1 MHKWGYYLD
10 NVSVED
16 YRNYIVSILKRRSKV
31 IEEILASKLI
41 KAIKA
46 KPKVKRRLKLSS
58 EVFELKAYIL
68 GYDVDLE
75 SSSGIKIPLRIA
87 SNPSITLDG
96 DDVVIFMR
104 LSSLGGHPIPNPWS
118 RTFIGLGRI
127 PLNYLS
133 GRIKLHGELIL
144 YPLVSVERVEDPR
157 IYMDYVR
164 KELYHVRAI
173 KPYKSIDG
181 SSDVNEYV
189 ITFTSRLGDDWKPRK
204 MEPVRFKHQGE
215 EYIISDYRDTFP
227 LNNEFMIVRPWVSKF
242 EVGGIL
248 IAERD
253 EAVVDTV
260 SIRAYPELMPLEWER
275 KTGSNCVAK
284 LSRNEYLLFF
294 HGVDDLFGTYHTYVA
309 LLSSSGELLGVS
321 PEPVITPR
329 PKDYVGARPSTVFVC
344 GAQVIK
350 DKIIVSAGKDD
361 EITIFLEAEIDKLLS
376 RIEYIQG

>member
-1 MHKWGYYLD
+1 MHKWDYHLD
-10 NVSVED
+10 NVSIED
-16 YRNYIVSILKRRSKV
+16 YRNYVINILKHRSKV
-31 IEEILASKLI
+31 IEEIFAVKLT

-46 KPKVKRRLKLSS
+46 KPRVKRKLKSSS

-68 GYDVDLE
+68 GYDVDLK
-75 SSSGIKIPLRIA
+75 SSSGIEIPLRIA
-87 SNPSITLDG
+87 SNSSITLDR
-96 DDVVIFMR
+96 DNVVTFMR

-118 RTFIGLGRI
+118 RTFIGLGKI
-127 PLNYLS
+127 PLNNLN
-133 GRIKLHGELIL
+133 GRIKLHGEPVL

-157 IYMDYVR
+157 IYVDDVL

-181 SSDVNEYV
+181 YNDVNEYV
-189 ITFTSRLGDDWKPRK
+189 ITFTSKLDDNWKPRK
-204 MEPVRFKHQGE
+204 IEPIRFKHQGE

-227 LNNEFMIVRPWVSKF
+227 LNKEFMIVRPWISKF
-242 EVGGIL
+242 KIGGIL

-253 EAVVDTV
+253 DVVVDPAST
-260 SIRAYPELMPLEWER
+260 RAYPELMPLEWER
-275 KTGSNCVAK
+275 KTGGNCVAK

-309 LLSSSGELLGVS
+309 LLSDSGELLGVS

-329 PKDYVGARPSTVFVC
+329 PKDYIGARPSTVFVC

-361 EITIFLEAEIDKLLS
+361 EITILLEAEVDKLLS